1 MLSDNNHS
9 RVAKGIRQCAAIP
22 EGPTERRAM
31 WLASGSPITRS
42 VIQLLVWEWA
52 SLWLM
57 FLMLGGTLMY
67 NGFFTNERT
76 IDSYP
81 RLAVTLIYAVAYLV
95 HFLYIW
101 YICLSFLS
109 KAAAGASWS
118 LLERANFAVIDSR
131 KLDQSSDTTIELKGI
146 DKASA
151 EYVPINIRAV
161 LHHRKH
167 ELGLGDDSIPKL
179 HSKEG
184 RDEDKQEEEDFK
196 EVSMALRTI
205 SAAQENE
212 RATTKDSASNAHD
225 RIVSNG
231 LLLMGITVASAFS
244 SWTSVQTTENT
255 PNNFN
260 TSAIGSMALLT
271 SLSLGVAALLSS
283 ALHLSIMD
291 SSFWTILSLK
301 EIKIN
306 GQALDHYKKRRR
318 RQKDQANSLSFAEG
332 TIPISRIRFFDI
344 VTSHGVKNLFE
355 LLLFGPA
362 YILLPRKEDHGRTS
376 AETGIDFRVQVRD
389 MTALLT
395 TRATNAHMKTK
406 YGENVEAINVC
417 YIDTEKK
424 VRIVIHSRSLF
435 SVADVTMDLIMIVID
450 SDFGQRLIREPYK
463 QGYIINECYQVV

>member
-1 MLSDNNHS
+1 
-9 RVAKGIRQCAAIP
+9 
-22 EGPTERRAM
+22 M
-31 WLASGSPITRS
+31 WLTSGSPVTRS
-42 VIQLLVWEWA
+42 VVQLLVWEWA

-57 FLMLGGTLMY
+57 FLMLAGTLMY
-67 NGFFTNERT
+67 NGFFTNART

-81 RLAVTLIYAVAYLV
+81 RLAVTLIYAVSYLV
-95 HFLYIW
+95 HFLYVW

-118 LLERANFAVIDSR
+118 LLERANFAVIESQ
-131 KLDQSSDTTIELKGI
+131 KLDQSSDATIELTSI

-151 EYVPINIRAV
+151 EYVPTNIRAV

-167 ELGLGDDSIPKL
+167 ELGRGDKSTAKL
-179 HSKEG
+179 DSKEA
-184 RDEDKQEEEDFK
+184 DNKEEQGGEGLK

-212 RATTKDSASNAHD
+212 RATTRESANNAHD
-225 RIVSNG
+225 RIVSNS
-231 LLLMGITVASAFS
+231 LLVMGITVASAFS
-244 SWTSVQTTENT
+244 SWTSIQTTENT

-318 RQKDQANSLSFAEG
+318 KQEDRANLLSFAEG
-332 TIPISRIRFFDI
+332 TVPTSRISLFDI
-344 VTSHGVKNLFE
+344 VATSRGVNDLFK
-355 LLLFGPA
+355 LMLFGPA
-362 YILLPRKEDHGRTS
+362 YPKPLGVAHCS
-376 AETGIDFRVQVRD
+376 AMGLGF
-389 MTALLT
+389 
-395 TRATNAHMKTK
+395 
-406 YGENVEAINVC
+406 
-417 YIDTEKK
+417 
-424 VRIVIHSRSLF
+424 
-435 SVADVTMDLIMIVID
+435 
-450 SDFGQRLIREPYK
+450 
-463 QGYIINECYQVV
+463 